1 MTSKF
6 PAIQLQDNPRTYLVV
21 IPGTWLLKCV
31 TPSWRIKNP
40 IKGFQRRV
48 SEARAREIAAAVL
61 DQRRTFPNAIVIAT
75 DSDDLVFNDDAI
87 RIKPKTRFLIVDGQH
102 RLWAQNFSKFEAQY
116 ACVVHVGLNEAKM
129 AELFIEI
136 NDNQRRVPSSL
147 RWDLFRLVRPGDNPH
162 GVRAAELIYELATT
176 RGSPLF
182 QKIDLTGERADLI
195 ITQGSLA
202 PEIKRLVSS
211 KKSQLKD
218 LGFEL
223 QYQILGAY
231 FAAIKNRDPDGWKSG
246 KSNFISN
253 RILRALLQ
261 LIPELIRR
269 IDKSYEKIT
278 ARDFIAFL
286 DKIKLDSLDLEEI
299 RGAQGTAGIKQ
310 IYATLA
316 NQML

>member
-1 MTSKF
+1 MTHSY
-6 PAIQLQDNPRTYLVV
+6 PAIQFQDSPRTYLVV
-21 IPGTWLLKCV
+21 IPGKWLLTCV
-31 TPSWRIKNP
+31 TPSWRIKDP

-75 DSDDLVFNDDAI
+75 DSDDLSLKDGYI
-87 RIKPKTRFLIVDGQH
+87 RIPQSTRFLIVDGQH
-102 RLWAQNFSKFEAQY
+102 RLWAQNFAKYEAPY
-116 ACVVHVGLNEAKM
+116 ACIIHVGLDEVKM

-176 RGSPLF
+176 KGTALF
-182 QKIDLTGERADLI
+182 QKIDLTGETPVLT

-223 QYQILGAY
+223 QYQILNAY

-246 KSNFISN
+246 ESNLASN
-253 RILRALLQ
+253 RVLRALLQ
-261 LIPELIRR
+261 LLPKLINH
-269 IDKSYEKIT
+269 IDKEFERIT
-278 ARDFIAFL
+278 ARDFIAYL
-286 DKIKLDSLDLEEI
+286 NKIILETLDLKEI
-299 RGAQGTAGIKQ
+299 RGAQGSAG
-310 IYATLA
+310 
-316 NQML
+316 